1 MIELIKN
8 VLLDNK
14 NINGWKIV
22 ETITEASE
30 LFFIKKNI
38 DMNRVKKVHHFSVT
52 VYRDFEENDMK
63 FRGTSTARIHP
74 TMTVEEIKKVIED
87 SAFASKFVKNQYYPL
102 VKTTSSKTVDVKSKF
117 KDAPV
122 SHWMTELTKALYS
135 EDKYEKGWINSSE
148 FFLNKVYTRI
158 INSEGVDAAF
168 NNYNGYIE
176 LITNWK
182 EDGEEVELY
191 RKIKFSDLDKE
202 MLADEVKNLLQ
213 MSREKAIASATPN
226 LNKGTVLLTGEPVQ
240 VLLSYYYNQS
250 SAQGVYNKVSTAKLN
265 ENIQGDDVKGD
276 LINIKLDPQIEG
288 STDSVPYDE
297 DGYPLNTVDIFK
309 DGVLLKYWGDVRH
322 SHYINSEP
330 TGNIKNVSVSGG
342 SKSAE
347 EFRKSPYLEL
357 VAFSDFQMNSITGDF
372 GGEIRLGWYFDG
384 SKKIA
389 VTGGSISGNIKEIQQ
404 EMYLSRELQKF
415 NNFVGPK
422 TIQLFNVSIA
432 G

>member
-8 VLLDNK
+8 ALLENK
-14 NINGWKIV
+14 DINGWKIV

-30 LFFIKKNI
+30 LFFVKKNI
-38 DMNRVKKVHHFSVT
+38 DMNRAKNVHHYSVT
-52 VYRDFEENDMK
+52 VYRDFEENDMR
-63 FRGTSTARIHP
+63 FRGSSTARIHP
-74 TMTVEEIKKVIED
+74 AMTGEEIKKVIED
-87 SAFASKFVKNQYYPL
+87 SSFASKFVKNQYYPL
-102 VKTTSSKTVDVKSKF
+102 VKTSGSKTVDVKSKF
-117 KDAPV
+117 QEAPV
-122 SHWMTELTKALYS
+122 SHWMSELTKALYS

-158 INSEGVDAAF
+158 VNSEGVDAVF

-202 MLADEVKNLLQ
+202 MLADEVKDLLQ

-226 LNKGTVLLTGEPVQ
+226 LKKGTVLLTGEPVQ
-240 VLLSYYYNQS
+240 TLLSYYYNQS

-276 LINIKLDPQIEG
+276 LINIKLDPHIEG

-297 DGYPLNTVDIFK
+297 DGYPLKTVEIFK
-309 DGVLLKYWGDVRH
+309 DGVLLKYWGDIRH
-322 SHYINSEP
+322 SYYINSEP

-347 EFRKSPYLEL
+347 EFRKAPYLEL

-389 VTGGSISGNIKEIQQ
+389 VTGGSISGNIKEVQQ

-422 TIQLFNVSIA
+422 TVQLFNVSIA